1 MSASIYCFSLGASH
15 EASQVTSYDSSHKAS
30 HEVSPEASRLEINED
45 FKYMMKKR

>member
-1 MSASIYCFSLGASH
+1 MSTSIYVSSQGASH
-15 EASQVTSYDSSHKAS
+15 EASQVNSYDSSHKAS